1 MPEQEETEYVSHPL
15 VSVQEFMDRYGFNA
29 QSTMFT
35 SEDQAKAMMGKLLER
50 AKSWF
55 KTWTGW
61 TFSEGENIPEDKQ
74 SLMADCIYARAAYFM
89 YLRMSNLRWDVA
101 DHFRVLARMQ
111 KEDFSKMVV
120 TLKKTKI
127 NSRYVVFED
136 SYIAEKVE
144 DV

>member
-1 MPEQEETEYVSHPL
+1 MAEIEETEYPSHPE
-15 VSVQEFMDRYGFNA
+15 VSLQEFMDRFGFNA
-29 QSTMFT
+29 QSLMFS
-35 SEDQAKAMMGKLLER
+35 SEEQARGMMGKLLTR
-50 AKSWF
+50 SVSWF
-55 KTWTGW
+55 KGWTGW

-74 SLMADCIYARAAYFM
+74 AIMSDCIYARAAYFI

-111 KEDFSKMVV
+111 KEDFSKMIV

-136 SYIAEKVE
+136 SYIREKVE